1 MAVMQSPRFPGSE
14 WHCGLRHF
22 SNNLHQIN
30 RYIWWEILRQYC
42 LWADFPMSW
51 ESPTR
56 RRQEKLPGYQKVK
69 EHFLAASKILSWWSR
84 LQDARQFHRSSK
96 RPFTEGFIED
106 DAVPLTESP
115 EEATGSM
122 KARSL
127 LMKLNLPSA
136 VTDAGGDALVEAK
149 GEKTRSKEGMIGSTL
164 RENHNL
170 FTQFPKNPNCEVCN
184 RTEDAS
190 KLQQEGKYACL

>member
-1 MAVMQSPRFPGSE
+1 
-14 WHCGLRHF
+14 
-22 SNNLHQIN
+22 
-30 RYIWWEILRQYC
+30 
-42 LWADFPMSW
+42 MSW

-56 RRQEKLPGYQKVK
+56 RRQEKLPGYRKVK
-69 EHFLAASKILSWWSR
+69 EHFLAASKTLSWWSR

-106 DAVPLTESP
+106 DAVRLTESP
-115 EEATGSM
+115 EEATRSM

-184 RTEDAS
+184 RTEKTRAS
-190 KLQQEGKYACL
+190 CSRKANMPAYGVLLSTKSGHLITAGHTMLTVENEPSSVNKNTLIAQDD